1 MTRDTLKEAL
11 CLDAEIEHLKHFVQ
25 YCRNCWKILRIQ
37 RYKHI
42 KLETSYGCLQD
53 SMTLSGELA
62 DRILDTI
69 EGYIADKEKEME
81 DL

>member
-1 MTRDTLKEAL
+1 MTRDTLNKAL
-11 CLDAEIEHLKHFVQ
+11 RIDDEIINLKHFVS

-42 KLETSYGCLQD
+42 KFETSYGCLKD
-53 SMTLSGELA
+53 SISVQPELA

-69 EGYIADKEKEME
+69 EEYIAEKEKELSE
-81 DL
+81 L